1 MRFTQPV
8 SEKDGTVAKKKKKP
22 SKLSMSLPPIVH
34 KVTDPLGLTDPL
46 PTATKKPAKKKAAKK
61 APAKKAAPAPVAA
74 KTATKSTKAAPA
86 PAKKSAAKP
95 AKKK

>member
-22 SKLSMSLPPIVH
+22 SKLSMALPPIVH

-46 PTATKKPAKKKAAKK
+46 PKAKKPAKKKTAKK

-74 KTATKSTKAAPA
+74 KAKTAKPTKPA